1 MAVKRIFGASNLAI
15 GAEAYSSY
23 AIQSLMKDYQSLVE
37 MMDQGE
43 DISPTLAMMEQW
55 VWLLSISF
63 DSLGAA
69 ASTAGSSIATS
80 RQLWLRLR
88 KAAAAKKALLMK
100 IPFSG
105 VKLFGP
111 PLEDMIKKSAEDR
124 KLMAPKKVVRRD
136 FLAIRGFG
144 WPGREDPAS
153 PFMVGGKAREPYST
167 DKCQFQTAAASF
179 QPTVKLLL
187 YD

>member
-15 GAEAYSSY
+15 RAEAYSSY

-37 MMDQGE
+37 MMGQGE

-55 VWLLSISF
+55 VWLLSDISF
-63 DSLGAA
+63 DSLCAA

-153 PFMVGGKAREPYST
+153 PFMVGGKARGPIPLT
-167 DKCQFQTAAASF
+167 NASF
-179 QPTVKLLL
+179 KLQLL
-187 YD
+187 PLRSL